1 MAKAKIEKD
10 APEQESSEM
19 VGNNKAGIG
28 TLLVAAALGALLM
41 LAAAGVTVFVLRGE
55 LAAMLQPQGQGAGE
69 AAAADT
75 AAIEETAE
83 EDAGTFL
90 GTVFEME
97 PLIVNLERSQGKR
110 YLKVK
115 MSFELNKGSVV
126 QEMEA
131 RMPQIRDAILLM
143 ISSKAFVDISTVE
156 GKLALRDA
164 LVTRINGL
172 LETGFVKRI
181 YFQEF
186 VVQ

>member
-10 APEQESSEM
+10 APEQETTETPTGRRGM
-19 VGNNKAGIG
+19 G
-28 TLLVAAALGALLM
+28 TLLIAGALGALLM
-41 LAAAGVTVFVLRGE
+41 LAAAGVTVFFLRGDV
-55 LAAMLQPQGQGAGE
+55 AALLQPQGQSAGE
-69 AAAADT
+69 QAT
-75 AAIEETAE
+75 AAPPEDEETNP
-83 EDAGTFL
+83 DGTTNFL
-90 GTVFEME
+90 GTVFDME
-97 PLIVNLERSQGKR
+97 PLIVNLERSNGKR

-115 MSFELNKGSVV
+115 MSLELNKESVV
-126 QEMEA
+126 QEVQA
-131 RMPQIRDAILLM
+131 RLPQIRDAILMM

>member
-1 MAKAKIEKD
+1 MAKAKIEKE
-10 APEQESSEM
+10 APEQGTGAAPAVEGKTGTILMM
-19 VGNNKAGIG
+19 VAFDA
-28 TLLVAAALGALLM
+28 LLVMAGAGVTYFLLKGQIAAIVQAQSPAAAGQGQAATAQEEVAPPEGSGNFLGALY
-41 LAAAGVTVFVLRGE
+41 
-55 LAAMLQPQGQGAGE
+55 
-69 AAAADT
+69 
-75 AAIEETAE
+75 
-83 EDAGTFL
+83 
-90 GTVFEME
+90 EME
-97 PLIVNLERSQGKR
+97 PLIVNLERSKGKR

-115 MSFELNKGSVV
+115 MSFELNKESLLPEV
-126 QEMEA
+126 QA

-143 ISSKAFVDISTVE
+143 ISGKAFSDVSTVE

>member
-1 MAKAKIEKD
+1 MAKAKIEKE
-10 APEQESSEM
+10 APEQGTGAAPAVKGKMGTILMM
-19 VGNNKAGIG
+19 VAFAA
-28 TLLVAAALGALLM
+28 LLVMAGAGVTYFLLKGQIAAIVQAQGPAAEGQGQAAAAQEEVAPPEGSGNFLGALY
-41 LAAAGVTVFVLRGE
+41 
-55 LAAMLQPQGQGAGE
+55 
-69 AAAADT
+69 
-75 AAIEETAE
+75 
-83 EDAGTFL
+83 
-90 GTVFEME
+90 EME
-97 PLIVNLERSQGKR
+97 PLIVNLERSKGKR

-115 MSFELNKGSVV
+115 MSFELNKESLLPEV
-126 QEMEA
+126 QA

-143 ISSKAFVDISTVE
+143 ISGKAFSDVSTVE

>member
-1 MAKAKIEKD
+1 MGTILM
-10 APEQESSEM
+10 M
-19 VGNNKAGIG
+19 VAFAA
-28 TLLVAAALGALLM
+28 LLVMAGAGVTYFLLKGQIAAIVQAQGSAAEGQGQAAAAQEEVAPPEDSGNFLGALY
-41 LAAAGVTVFVLRGE
+41 
-55 LAAMLQPQGQGAGE
+55 
-69 AAAADT
+69 
-75 AAIEETAE
+75 
-83 EDAGTFL
+83 
-90 GTVFEME
+90 EME
-97 PLIVNLERSQGKR
+97 PLIVNLERSKGKR

-115 MSFELNKGSVV
+115 MSFELNKESLLPEV
-126 QEMEA
+126 QA

-143 ISSKAFVDISTVE
+143 ISGKAFTDVSTVE